1 MPSVGGGG
9 GGGVAEAG
17 MDIFWDYAVG
27 LPCMMISLFYIGK
40 PVVQTDGLRS
50 RDYQDFSD
58 G

>member
-1 MPSVGGGG
+1 MPSVRGGGG
-9 GGGVAEAG
+9 GGGG
-17 MDIFWDYAVG
+17 MDIFWDYAAG
-27 LPCMMISLFYIGK
+27 LPCMMISLFNIGK

>member
-1 MPSVGGGG
+1 MPSVRGGGG
-9 GGGVAEAG
+9 MAEGG

-27 LPCMMISLFYIGK
+27 LPCMMISLFNIGK